1 MASNTKLDLNTVMDG
16 MGHGILIFDND
27 GKLTTDNL
35 AARTILGKDLELIR
49 KNGWDAA
56 STLFNAKQTNPE
68 KTIEAIRDA
77 AYRSEKPVRFYT
89 LLAGEYIPCWA
100 AAIQGEGGEMH
111 LMITI
116 DLPDW
121 STITTLLDRFR
132 TEMEDAIQS
141 TQGHIDL
148 ITQTIKHNEG
158 GSVEQLAKRI
168 TGFTRLI
175 SIHMSRVGRLMDMLK
190 RMEEIRTGDVRD
202 TARKR
207 RKRIDIENYLE
218 DFVEELDEISIVDP
232 ETEATDHRA
241 RLTVEGG
248 SGLYIAASSQHLTR
262 VLHDILRNAIMYSM
276 KATPLK
282 ITVTAKDKLV
292 QFDITDEGY
301 GIRDTQQER
310 VFNPFE
316 RALQPQIMGEFGYG
330 LSLYLCKHEVEAMNG
345 QLWFQSEETVGTTF
359 SFTLPIWQDEAVA
372 SSSSSSDS
380 DAT

>member
-16 MGHGILIFDND
+16 LGHGILIFDND

-35 AARTILGKDLELIR
+35 ASRTLLGKDLELIR
-49 KNGWDAA
+49 KDGWDAA
-56 STLFNAKQTNPE
+56 STLFNATQTNPE
-68 KTIEAIRDA
+68 KTIESIRDA

-89 LLAGEYIPCWA
+89 LLNGEYVPCWA

-116 DLPDW
+116 DMPDW
-121 STITTLLDRFR
+121 STITNLLDRFR
-132 TEMEDAIQS
+132 SEMEDAIQS

-158 GSVEQLAKRI
+158 GTVEQLAKRI

-175 SIHMSRVGRLMDMLK
+175 SIHMARVGRLMEMLK
-190 RMEEIRTGDVRD
+190 RMEEIRTGEIRD
-202 TARKR
+202 NARKR
-207 RKRIDIENYLE
+207 RKKIDIENYLE
-218 DFVEELDEISIVDP
+218 DFIEELDEISIVDP
-232 ETEATDHRA
+232 ETDAQDHRS
-241 RLTVEGG
+241 RLTVEGA
-248 SGLYIAASSQHLTR
+248 SGVYVAASSHYLTR
-262 VLHDILRNAIMYSM
+262 ILHEILRNAIMYSM

-301 GIRDTQQER
+301 GIRDSEQDR
-310 VFNPFE
+310 VFNAFE

-359 SFTLPIWQDEAVA
+359 SFTLPAWQDEAA
-372 SSSSSSDS
+372 ASSSSSDS